1 MRYLCFFLLF
11 LFTSI
16 STAVSIVLPPIAVDI
31 SKSEFLKW
39 QHEFKSQEK
48 VINSLLE
55 NANLPLSDSHY
66 LNRLIFEAS
75 PYLLRHSVNPINWQ
89 PWRDEVFI
97 EAKNNKQLIFL
108 SIGYS
113 TCHWCH
119 VMEKESFIDTDI
131 ATTLNSS
138 FISIKVDRELN
149 PEIDQYFT
157 NALEL
162 IKGSAGWPITAV
174 LTPKGEP
181 IWLESYVGKNK
192 LNKTLKRLNSI
203 WAKRPKS
210 LEQVAKNITS
220 QLSNNHIAEAKLWDK
235 NTPTLKFNELI
246 KSIDN
251 INGGLIGGPKFPS
264 ASLIEL
270 LLYQYQ
276 SSPNKALKTQI
287 ELSLNSLMNKGIRDH
302 INGGFY
308 RYATD
313 GIWMKPHFEKMLYN
327 QALLISAFSK
337 AYLVFKDGRYKA
349 VVIDTINFTHH
360 FLKSSA
366 GGYYSAIDADYK
378 GLEGRYYLYSDK
390 ELSSIAKG
398 QLNLFEWYNFND
410 SGLKFPYVKSQS
422 NKTLEVKKSLLALK
436 SKLSLPH
443 IDKKVLTSWNA
454 LMVSAYLDAYKSF
467 GKAEHLKAA
476 IGLSRYL
483 LTQHYGTDA
492 LSRARFMDKLAG
504 KAMLDDY
511 AYLSSAML
519 KLYLVTNDVQW
530 LNVAKNLYRS
540 GSSLF
545 AKDHL
550 GNSVQLNNQIDDG
563 ELISAHAVLTDVGI
577 KLNDLGVKTN
587 YKKQVSQLKQAF
599 INSSKN
605 HFFSNDLLL
614 NELNGNF
621 DSMQFFARGN
631 GKATFELVGK
641 KAHFK
646 FEMKPGWHVNSNMP
660 NQKFLIA
667 TKVNASTGLIKSID
681 YPKGLSKKLGFS
693 QSVLSLFE
701 DQFEIKIDL
710 DNVEQLGESIEV
722 SLQACSDKVC
732 LLPEKLKF
740 FISGR
745 L

>member
-1 MRYLCFFLLF
+1 LRYLCFFILF
-11 LFTSI
+11 LFVSI
-16 STAVSIVLPPIAVDI
+16 STAAASVLPPIAVDI
-31 SKSEFLKW
+31 PKSEFLKW
-39 QHEFKSQEK
+39 EHEFKSQEK

-55 NANLPLSDSHY
+55 DANLPIGESHY

-75 PYLLRHSVNPINWQ
+75 PYLLRHSVNPIDWQ
-89 PWRDEVFI
+89 SWRDEVFT

-131 ATTLNSS
+131 ANTLNSS

-157 NALEL
+157 HALEL

-181 IWLESYVGKNK
+181 IWLESYVSKSK
-192 LNKTLKRLNSI
+192 LNKILKRLNTI
-203 WAKRPKS
+203 WTKRPQS

-235 NTPTLKFNELI
+235 ETPTLKFNELI

-276 SSPNKALKTQI
+276 SSPNEALKTKI

-327 QALLISAFSK
+327 QALLISTFSK
-337 AYLVFKDGRYKA
+337 AYLVFNNERYKA
-349 VVIDTINFTHH
+349 VVVDTINFVNN

-378 GLEGRYYLYSDK
+378 GLEGRYYLYSDE

-398 QLNLFEWYNFND
+398 PLNLFEWYDFND
-410 SGLKFPYVKSQS
+410 TGLKFPYVESQS
-422 NKTLEVKKSLLALK
+422 DKTLEVKKSILALK
-436 SKLSLPH
+436 SKLSFPH

-476 IGLSRYL
+476 ISLSKYL
-483 LTQHYGTDA
+483 LTQHYSTDA

-519 KLYLVTNDVQW
+519 KLYLVTSEVQW
-530 LNVAKNLYRS
+530 LNSAINLYRS
-540 GSSLF
+540 GSRLF
-545 AKDHL
+545 AKDYS
-550 GNSVQLNNQIDDG
+550 GNQVQLNNQLDDG

-577 KLNDLGVKTN
+577 KLNDLGVKVH
-587 YKKQVSQLKQAF
+587 YKELVYQFKQGF
-599 INSSKN
+599 INNSKN
-605 HFFSNDLLL
+605 DFFSNEILLK
-614 NELNGNF
+614 EKYGTF
-621 DSMQFFARGN
+621 DNMQFFARGN
-631 GKATFELVGK
+631 GKVSFELVDK
-641 KAHFK
+641 KVYLKFK
-646 FEMKPGWHVNSNMP
+646 MKPGWHVNSNVP

-667 TKVNASTGLIKSID
+667 TKVNYAENLINNIE
-681 YPKGLSKKLGFS
+681 YPKAINKKLGFS
-693 QSVLSLFE
+693 QSTLSLFE
-701 DQFEIKIDL
+701 DDFEIKIEL
-710 DNVEQLGESIEV
+710 DNVNPLGELIEV
-722 SLQACSDKVC
+722 NLQACSDKVC

-740 FISGR
+740 FISGD
-745 L
+745 